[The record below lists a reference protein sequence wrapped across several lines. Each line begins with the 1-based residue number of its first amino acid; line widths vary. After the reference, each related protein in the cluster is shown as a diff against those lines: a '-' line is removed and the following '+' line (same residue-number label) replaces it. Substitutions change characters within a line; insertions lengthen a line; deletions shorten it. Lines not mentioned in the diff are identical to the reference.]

1 LSVTEIDVRLR
12 VAVPDVKPMD
22 VFSIGMEGAP

>member
-12 VAVPDVKPMD
+12 VAVSDVKPMD
-22 VFSIGMEGAP
+22 VFIGMEEAP